1 MKLLTLA
8 AAAALPTM
16 SLAWEFTWHSAD
28 GEAHIESGKGASEC
42 IKVNHAKGEVFR
54 IDAKGEKFIDM
65 RLYDTDDCEGD
76 PSGQASKFFTKESSI
91 AIKGFQVVQ
100 LNETGASDDDKEDEK
115 EDDKEDDKDD
125 EDSFSLP
132 TVSSTPTPTATS
144 STDGGAKPTGAS
156 GSATPSPTPSGSFAA
171 PAVGGNMG
179 RVAGAVGVA
188 CVIAGLF
195 GY

>member
-8 AAAALPTM
+8 AAAALPTV

-28 GEAHIESGKGASEC
+28 GESHTESGKGASEC

-54 IDAKGEKFIDM
+54 IDSKGEKFIDM

-100 LNETGASDDDKEDEK
+100 LNETGAPDDKED
-115 EDDKEDDKDD
+115 EDDKDD
-125 EDSFSLP
+125 EDDFTLP

-144 STDGGAKPTGAS
+144 TSADGGAKPTGAS
-156 GSATPSPTPSGSFAA
+156 GSTTPSPTPSGSLAA
-171 PAVGGNMG
+171 PVVGGNMG
-179 RVAGAVGVA
+179 HVAGAIGVA
-188 CVIAGLF
+188 CVVAGLF

>member
-8 AAAALPTM
+8 AVAALPTV

-28 GEAHIESGKGASEC
+28 GEAHIESGKGASTC
-42 IKVNHAKGEVFR
+42 IKVDHAKGEVFR
-54 IDAKGEKFIDM
+54 LDSKGEKFIDM

-76 PSGQASKFFTKESSI
+76 PSGQATKLFTKESSI

-100 LNETGASDDDKEDEK
+100 LNETGADEEDDKED
-115 EDDKEDDKDD
+115 EDDKDD
-125 EDSFSLP
+125 EDSFTLP
-132 TVSSTPTPTATS
+132 RVSSTPTPTATS
-144 STDGGAKPTGAS
+144 SSSSADGGAKPTGAS

-171 PAVGGNMG
+171 PVVGGNMG

-188 CVIAGLF
+188 CVVAGLF

>member
-8 AAAALPTM
+8 AAAALPTV
-16 SLAWEFTWHSAD
+16 SLAWEFTWHNAD
-28 GEAHIESGKGASEC
+28 GESHTESGKGASEC

-54 IDAKGEKFIDM
+54 MDSKGEKFIDM

-76 PSGQASKFFTKESSI
+76 PSGQATKFFTKESSI

-100 LNETGASDDDKEDEK
+100 LNEAGAAGDDKED
-115 EDDKEDDKDD
+115 EDDKDD
-125 EDSFSLP
+125 EDDFTLP

-144 STDGGAKPTGAS
+144 TSADGGAKPTGAS
-156 GSATPSPTPSGSFAA
+156 GSTTPSPTPSGSFAA
-171 PAVGGNMG
+171 PVVGGNMG
-179 RVAGAVGVA
+179 RVAGAFGAA
-188 CVIAGLF
+188 CVVAGLF